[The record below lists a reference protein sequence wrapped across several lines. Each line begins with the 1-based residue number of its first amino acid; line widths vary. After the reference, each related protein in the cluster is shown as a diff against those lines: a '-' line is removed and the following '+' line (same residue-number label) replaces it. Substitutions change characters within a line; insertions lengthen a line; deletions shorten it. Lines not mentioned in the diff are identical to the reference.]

1 MGNVSAHTNA
11 SVHISSHDVASF
23 IDVHMCTCPS
33 AVLPASSSQA
43 LMQLQ
48 PRRQAL
54 EDQVQYACMELLED
68 DEVWGS
74 VGALAGIWNVWD
86 CSRTW

>member
-1 MGNVSAHTNA
+1 
-11 SVHISSHDVASF
+11 
-23 IDVHMCTCPS
+23 
-33 AVLPASSSQA
+33 
-43 LMQLQ
+43 MQLQ

-74 VGALAGIWNVWD
+74 VGALAGIRNVPD
-86 CSRTW
+86 CSRGLALTW